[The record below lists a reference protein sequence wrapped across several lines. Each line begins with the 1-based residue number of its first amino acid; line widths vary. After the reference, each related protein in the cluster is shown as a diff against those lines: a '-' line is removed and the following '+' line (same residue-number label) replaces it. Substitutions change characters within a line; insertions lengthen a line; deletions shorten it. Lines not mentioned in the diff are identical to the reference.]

1 MKNICLAVNTALE
14 PFGYALIKDGRI
26 LVEIKEKSS
35 RTFSETL
42 LDKISEQCS
51 LQDIQAIGVVS
62 GPGSYTGIRI
72 GVSYAKTL
80 GLSLNCPVYAIQT
93 LHALALHV
101 KMSKQLF
108 GVIAPSKKGYCYLQL
123 FNTPKG
129 QNIEFVSDIVHAS
142 LSELQTLLM
151 HFQSPLMI
159 YGQCEESIRI
169 LAERKGPRLAAICE
183 QI

>member
-14 PFGYALIKDGRI
+14 PFGYALIRDGSI

-51 LQDIQAIGVVS
+51 LQDIQAIGVIS
-62 GPGSYTGIRI
+62 GPGSYTGSRI

-108 GVIAPSKKGYCYLQL
+108 GVIAPSKK
-123 FNTPKG
+123 
-129 QNIEFVSDIVHAS
+129 
-142 LSELQTLLM
+142 
-151 HFQSPLMI
+151 
-159 YGQCEESIRI
+159 
-169 LAERKGPRLAAICE
+169 
-183 QI
+183 